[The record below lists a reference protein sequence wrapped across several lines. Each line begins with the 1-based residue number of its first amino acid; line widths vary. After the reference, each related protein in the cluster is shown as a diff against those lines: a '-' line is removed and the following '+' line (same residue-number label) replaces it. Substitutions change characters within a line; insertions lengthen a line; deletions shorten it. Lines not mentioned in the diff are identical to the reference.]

1 MKKWTAFPRL
11 FYRVLR
17 PSLPFLLVLLI
28 LPAVSGAE
36 ENGNTENLPAEAL
49 TAPVESAITQ
59 RRAFEKKMSA
69 SRFAIMPHKPNYLLP
84 ATYNSSVNNEPY
96 TGTDRNLELKEIE
109 VKFQVSFKTPLWE
122 RIAGRGT
129 LYAGYTQQSHWQAY
143 NSDASSPFRE
153 TNYQPEIF
161 LTFDNDYSLLGV
173 RNRLITLGFEHQ
185 SNGRSEPL
193 SRSWNRLYAQFAFER
208 GNLYFA
214 LRPWYRLPE
223 SRSSDDNPDIHK
235 YMGYGEF
242 NAVYTWGNHR
252 FGLMLRNNFRAE
264 NYGAVQVDWSFPLH
278 PRFDGYIQYFNGY
291 GESLIDYNHSTN
303 RIGVGII
310 IANWL

>member
-1 MKKWTAFPRL
+1 MEQWTISFRFSSLAAWPGIL
-11 FYRVLR
+11 FL
-17 PSLPFLLVLLI
+17 LTLLVLPI
-28 LPAVSGAE
+28 CSGAE
-36 ENGNTENLPAEAL
+36 NIPGAETLPEEAL
-49 TAPVESAITQ
+49 IAPIESAIGQ

-69 SRFAIMPHKPNYLLP
+69 SRFAIMPHKQNYLLP
-84 ATYNSSVNNEPY
+84 VTYNSSVNDEPY
-96 TGTDRNLELKEIE
+96 TGTDRNLELREME

-129 LYAGYTQQSHWQAY
+129 LFAGYTQQSHWQAY
-143 NSDASSPFRE
+143 NTDASSPFRE

-161 LTFDNDYSLLGV
+161 LTFDNDLSLLGV

-193 SRSWNRLYAQFAFER
+193 SRSWNRLYAQLAFER

-242 NAVYTWGNHR
+242 HAVYAWGDQR
-252 FGLMLRNNFRAE
+252 FGIMLRNNLRSQ
-264 NYGAVQVDWSFPLH
+264 NYGAVQIDWSFPLH

-303 RIGVGII
+303 RIGVGVI

>member
-1 MKKWTAFPRL
+1 MKKWTVFSSVSRC
-11 FYRVLR
+11 VLR
-17 PSLPFLLVLLI
+17 PGLLFLLVLLV
-28 LPAVSGAE
+28 LPVSSGAE
-36 ENGNTENLPAEAL
+36 ENAHTEGVPADAL

-59 RRAFEKKMSA
+59 RRAFEKKMSS
-69 SRFAIMPHKPNYLLP
+69 SRFAIMPHKQNYLLP
-84 ATYNSSVNNEPY
+84 ATYNSSVNDEPY

-109 VKFQVSFKTPLWE
+109 AKFQVSFKTPLWE
-122 RIAGRGT
+122 RIAGQGT

-161 LTFDNDYSLLGV
+161 LTFDNNYSLLGV

-214 LRPWYRLPE
+214 LRPWYRIPE

-252 FGLMLRNNFRAE
+252 FGLMLRNNFRSE